1 MARKYE
7 GHASCEY
14 RPWNNLFMCCCLVGE
29 KKIELRL
36 STTMNEGKKIT
47 PFVAFTDH
55 QRLIGDAAKDQAAIN
70 PAENSVFGI
79 FLSFC
84 SSHVLSCSVCIVLD

>member
-1 MARKYE
+1 VGIDLGTTY
-7 GHASCEY
+7 SCVAVWLEK
-14 RPWNNLFMCCCLVGE
+14 

>member
-1 MARKYE
+1 MLAVSIDLGTTY
-7 GHASCEY
+7 SCVAIWLEQKN
-14 RPWNNLFMCCCLVGE
+14 RVEIIHN
-29 KKIELRL
+29 
-36 STTMNEGKKIT
+36 NEGNKIT